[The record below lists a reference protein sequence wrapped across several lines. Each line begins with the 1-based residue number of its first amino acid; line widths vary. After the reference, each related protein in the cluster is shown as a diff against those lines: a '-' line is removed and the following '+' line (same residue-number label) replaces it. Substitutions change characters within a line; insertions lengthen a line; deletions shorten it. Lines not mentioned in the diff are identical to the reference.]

1 MTKRTQN
8 KRQMQIQLLSK
19 TYQRSWSDSRK
30 CLDSVVFELMLW
42 YAMIFHQAICNE
54 NNDERQRL
62 CKAFFLDNLNI
73 RWKVLYTLIEQ
84 KWLSAV
90 RGQKGKKSVIHRIS
104 EEDINFVRKHIE
116 SFPRIQSHY
125 NRKRSKKYLES
136 TYRSERCMS

>member
-1 MTKRTQN
+1 
-8 KRQMQIQLLSK
+8 MQS
-19 TYQRSWSDSRK
+19 
-30 CLDSVVFELMLW
+30 
-42 YAMIFHQAICNE
+42 IFLGQP
-54 NNDERQRL
+54 QY
-62 CKAFFLDNLNI
+62 KG
-73 RWKVLYTLIEQ
+73 KVLYTLFEQ
-84 KWLSAV
+84 MGLSAV